1 MVNDPGTDSI
11 VVTENVARWVVLN
24 RKRGTFWMD
33 NRDFSREFDAPKWRR
48 AVGAPDGPMAL
59 IGAAKSGAGGSG
71 SFRQHRKDLHRLRQ
85 PLQGKHPTF

>member
-1 MVNDPGTDSI
+1 MVHDPGTDSI
-11 VVTENVARWVVLN
+11 VVTENVARGVVLN

-71 SFRQHRKDLHRLRQ
+71 SFRQHRKDLHRF
-85 PLQGKHPTF
+85 GKALERMEPAF